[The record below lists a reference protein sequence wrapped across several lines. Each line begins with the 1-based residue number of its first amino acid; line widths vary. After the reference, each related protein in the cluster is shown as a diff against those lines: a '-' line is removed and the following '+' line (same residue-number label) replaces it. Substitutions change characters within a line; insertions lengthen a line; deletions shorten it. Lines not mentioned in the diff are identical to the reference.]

1 MRVGFLGMSHLG
13 QVYSTT
19 TAICGASVV
28 QFEVDIALLRELEQS
43 GPTVMEPGLNEIWF
57 ESSTNRKLTADPE
70 LLRGCDLLFV
80 VSDVL
85 TDEEGKSD
93 LHKVRQLT
101 DLAVAYAS
109 SECPIVIRSQVPPGF
124 TREYAQRGRQVI
136 YQVETLVFSEA
147 VTRAVNPDRHI
158 IGVENRDLPLP
169 GVFSDWLQM
178 FPAPFH
184 VMSYESAELAKI
196 SINLF
201 LAASVSTTNSL
212 AELCENLGATWAEVV
227 PALQED
233 PRIGKFAYLKPGLG
247 ISGGNLERDLASFR
261 LLAGRYGVNDVVVA
275 SFVAHS
281 EFRKGFVSQQ
291 LKHIQVSRGKQIGML
306 GLSYK
311 PGTASLKN
319 SPSLDVLRNFPN
331 QSFIVHDPSA
341 NAAGFPHVRQ
351 VETINEV
358 ITACETLLIMTPW
371 PEYIYELNSN
381 SGWLQAVSSIIDPYA
396 VVSPQRLRDFAGT
409 YRVLGSR
416 AHEE

>member
-196 SINLF
+196 SINMCLV
-201 LAASVSTTNSL
+201 ASVSTANTL
-212 AELCENLGATWAEVV
+212 AELLTLARSQPGKLNFAIGGLGSSLHLAGDAFKMKGQVFIVNIPYRGTAPAIADVLAGQVELMFANIGNAQAHIKAGRLKALGVTSPSRLPLFPDV
-227 PALQED
+227 PAIAEALPGFESSAWFGLFGPARMDATLTQKISQAARLALLV
-233 PRIGKFAYLKPGLG
+233 PAVRRRIEAEGAQVV
-247 ISGGNLERDLASFR
+247 GNSAAEFER
-261 LLAGRYGVNDVVVA
+261 
-275 SFVAHS
+275 FVA
-281 EFRKGFVSQQ
+281 Q
-291 LKHIQVSRGKQIGML
+291 
-306 GLSYK
+306 
-311 PGTASLKN
+311 
-319 SPSLDVLRNFPN
+319 DVLRWRD
-331 QSFIVHDPSA
+331 VVRY
-341 NAAGFPHVRQ
+341 AG
-351 VETINEV
+351 
-358 ITACETLLIMTPW
+358 AK
-371 PEYIYELNSN
+371 PE
-381 SGWLQAVSSIIDPYA
+381 
-396 VVSPQRLRDFAGT
+396 
-409 YRVLGSR
+409 
-416 AHEE
+416 